1 MGKHWT
7 EVKDA
12 LEVEIDRIWWDEPE
26 EVRMARNLDFPS
38 GAGTAGQALGNLFF
52 LVCDTQALGWWTAE
66 PAMKAALADPTFDVE
81 QCKRMWTYMNLHM
94 AKLMGDID
102 PPTCPE
108 PWLNM
113 PKLVAYCNDMVEAFE
128 SIETKEELA
137 DLVWSWC
144 NYVNRLNKWFFLI
157 FPWHLGDQF
166 PVKGP
171 KTPRQSDYR

>member
-81 QCKRMWTYMNLHM
+81 QCKRMWTYMNVHM

>member
-1 MGKHWT
+1 MAKHWT

-12 LEVEIDRIWWDEPE
+12 LEREIDLIWWDEPE
-26 EVRMARNLDFPS
+26 EVRMARDLDFPS
-38 GAGTAGQALGNLFF
+38 GAGTAGQGLGNLFF

-66 PAMKAALADPTFDVE
+66 PAIKAALADPVFDVE
-81 QCKRMWTYMNLHM
+81 QCKRMWRYMSVHM
-94 AKLMGDID
+94 AKLMGDVD
-102 PPTCPE
+102 PPTCPA

-113 PKLVAYCNDMVEAFE
+113 PKLVAYCDDVVESFDTV
-128 SIETKEELA
+128 ETKEELA
-137 DLVWSWC
+137 DLLWSWC

-171 KTPRQSDYR
+171 KTPRL